1 VGVVGGPYSA
11 PHTEELP
18 VAGRKPLEIDLDQ
31 VEHLAGL
38 GLSEAA
44 ICASLGISP
53 DTLARRKQT
62 SADFAAALKRG
73 KAFAHQQVAAVL
85 FDKALEGDVGA
96 IVWWE
101 KTRAGLSDR
110 VTQEHTGAGGGPLV
124 REIVVELPREPLAP

>member
-1 VGVVGGPYSA
+1 
-11 PHTEELP
+11 
-18 VAGRKPLEIDLDQ
+18 VAGRKPLEIDLDH

-44 ICASLGISP
+44 ICASLGISQG
-53 DTLARRKQT
+53 TLTRRKRDSDQF
-62 SADFAAALKRG
+62 DQALKRG
-73 KAFAHQQVAAVL
+73 KAHAHAQVAAVL

>member
-1 VGVVGGPYSA
+1 MA
-11 PHTEELP
+11 TT
-18 VAGRKPLEIDLDQ
+18 GRPPLEIDLDQ

-44 ICASLGISP
+44 ICASLGISA
-53 DTLARRKQT
+53 DTLQRRKRDYAAF
-62 SADFAAALKRG
+62 ADALKRG

-124 REIVVELPREPLAP
+124 REIVIELPRGPVAP